1 MKQSPCLFD
10 VSYSRSVRFR
20 KPRISDGSH
29 SGPSTFNVVVV
40 FFFFSDPLPPPLW
53 LQDMLMQLR
62 KKGPSTEGVFRKTC
76 NNKNMRDVRE
86 QLNSGLEVDLE
97 AQPVLLLV
105 GLLKVGLAS
114 ACVVQCAKLPPT
126 TKRQV
131 AGAQTQKSFDA
142 VLEVTSD

>member
-1 MKQSPCLFD
+1 MSATVGRSGSGNHADPMEATPALGLLMPS
-10 VSYSRSVRFR
+10 SYL
-20 KPRISDGSH
+20 
-29 SGPSTFNVVVV
+29 
-40 FFFFSDPLPPPLW
+40 FFSDSSSPPPVW

-114 ACVVQCAKLPPT
+114 ACVVQCVKLPPT
-126 TKRQV
+126 AKRHV
-131 AGAQTQKSFDA
+131 AGAQTQKSFDGSRSRGGG
-142 VLEVTSD
+142 VT

>member
-1 MKQSPCLFD
+1 MEATPC
-10 VSYSRSVRFR
+10 RR
-20 KPRISDGSH
+20 RI
-29 SGPSTFNVVVV
+29 
-40 FFFFSDPLPPPLW
+40 FFFSDSSFPATPPC

-114 ACVVQCAKLPPT
+114 ACVVSQCVKLPPT
-126 TKRQV
+126 TNRHV
-131 AGAQTQKSFDA
+131 AGAQTQKSFDGSRSRR
-142 VLEVTSD
+142 VT

>member
-1 MKQSPCLFD
+1 MEATPALRHLMSSL
-10 VSYSRSVRFR
+10 Y
-20 KPRISDGSH
+20 
-29 SGPSTFNVVVV
+29 
-40 FFFFSDPLPPPLW
+40 FFFFSDSLPPRPPLW

-114 ACVVQCAKLPPT
+114 ACVVQCVKLPPT
-126 TKRQV
+126 TKRHV
-131 AGAQTQKSFDA
+131 AGAQTQKSFDGSRSRGGH
-142 VLEVTSD
+142 VKFCSFRGHF